1 MPRPPTLRYPH
12 QSCHVGLGP
21 GHSQPCQVSSK
32 LVKGFRLPEVLNSV
46 FFLYLALW
54 LIQQVRA
61 TAQRV
66 IQKVF
71 PLKDAESDVRPI
83 VVTNTKTK
91 IAEKFVCILM
101 IFMILIQTLT
111 SLAVFIIDLPHVV
124 LNVIRNVRL
133 FREYY

>member
-1 MPRPPTLRYPH
+1 
-12 QSCHVGLGP
+12 
-21 GHSQPCQVSSK
+21 
-32 LVKGFRLPEVLNSV
+32 VLNSV